1 MTLLPYG
8 KQSIDDDD
16 VKAVVAALRDPM
28 ITCGRRVE
36 MFESA
41 LAKRCGVRHAVVT
54 SSGTT
59 ALAAAYFAAGV
70 GAGDEVITTPLTFS
84 ATANAAV
91 QLGARIVFA
100 DIDPTTLN
108 LSPEETE
115 RKLSARTRAIAAV
128 DYAGEPADLRR
139 LRRLAHARG
148 ALLVQDA
155 AHALGATLDGE
166 PIAQLADLT
175 TLSFHPVKHI
185 TTGEGGALLTDDA
198 RLAERARRFRGHGIV
213 REAAVLAPTLAPNS
227 TEGPWFYDLPEIG
240 INARLSDIQCALGL
254 SQLGKLERFLARRR
268 ALARRYFERL
278 SGDERLF
285 LPPARSVDQHAWHI
299 FPIRLAGGALRVA
312 ERRRRTFERLRAA
325 GIGVQVHYVPVNA
338 LAAYRALGHRP
349 EETPH
354 AWDAYHRLI
363 TLPLHAELSDA
374 EQDRVLA
381 ALEEALA

>member
-1 MTLLPYG
+1 MTTLLPYG

-16 VKAVVAALRDPM
+16 VNAVVEALRDPM

-36 MFESA
+36 SFEAA

-70 GAGDEVITTPLTFS
+70 GSGDEVITTPLTFS

-115 RKLSARTRAIAAV
+115 RRLSQRTRVIAAV

-166 PIAQLADLT
+166 PVAQLADLT

-185 TTGEGGALLTDDA
+185 TTAEGGALLTDDA

-213 REAAVLAPTLAPNS
+213 REPHS
-227 TEGPWFYDLPEIG
+227 DHGPWFYDLPEIG

-254 SQLGKLERFLARRR
+254 SQLGKLDRFLARRR
-268 ALARRYFERL
+268 ALARRYFEQL

-299 FPIRLAGGALRVA
+299 FPVRLAGGTLQVA
-312 ERRRRTFERLRAA
+312 ERRRRAFERLRAA

-363 TLPLHAELSDA
+363 TLPLHAELTDA

-381 ALEEALA
+381 ALDEALA

>member
-1 MTLLPYG
+1 MILLPYG

-16 VKAVVAALRDPM
+16 VEAVVAALRDPL
-28 ITCGRRVE
+28 ITCGPRVE
-36 MFESA
+36 MFEAA
-41 LAKRCGVRHAVVT
+41 LADRCGVRHAVVT

-115 RKLSARTRAIAAV
+115 RKLSDRTRVIAAV

-166 PIAQLADLT
+166 PVAQLADLT

-185 TTGEGGALLTDDA
+185 TTAEGGALLTDDA

-213 REAAVLAPTLAPNS
+213 RQPAGLAPSADD
-227 TEGPWFYDLPEIG
+227 GPWFYDLPEIG
-240 INARLSDIQCALGL
+240 INARLSDLQCALGL
-254 SQLGKLERFLARRR
+254 SQLAKLDRFLARRR

-299 FPIRLAGGALRVA
+299 FPVRLAGGTLRVA

-363 TLPLHAELSDA
+363 TLPLYPELAEA

-381 ALEEALA
+381 ALDEALA

>member
-1 MTLLPYG
+1 MSLLPYG

-16 VKAVVAALRDPM
+16 VAAVVAALRDPM

-36 MFESA
+36 MFEIA

-115 RKLSARTRAIAAV
+115 RKLSDRTRVIAAV

-166 PIAQLADLT
+166 PIAELADLT

-213 REAAVLAPTLAPNS
+213 REPVGLALHS
-227 TEGPWFYDLPEIG
+227 SEGPWFYDLPEIG

-254 SQLGKLERFLARRR
+254 SQLTKLDRFLARRR

-299 FPIRLAGGALRVA
+299 FPIRMAGGALRVA
-312 ERRRRTFERLRAA
+312 ERRRRTFERLQAA

-354 AWDAYHRLI
+354 AWDAYQRLI
-363 TLPLHAELSDA
+363 TLPLHAELADA
-374 EQDRVLA
+374 DQDRVLA
-381 ALEEALA
+381 ALAGALG